1 MTELV
6 SFTSDSAAGKLVQW
20 AEAASA
26 AQALAQQLCR
36 TAFVPDTF
44 RLTNGESEE
53 ARRDNEIRIGNA
65 TAALLL
71 GAELGLDPI
80 ASLRAL
86 YVIRGQVAIYARMKL
101 ALLFSRGH
109 KVWTEFESDEKI
121 TVAGH
126 RKDDAEHIQR
136 VTWDVERAKRAGF
149 TRNDLYRTNPRAML
163 FARASSELASRLA
176 PDVLAGIPED
186 TAEEL
191 GARVSAPEET
201 PTGNVRVQLSPRAE
215 GTPRRA
221 LTPVADIELP
231 AEEERTERATQH
243 NAEKRRRA
251 LARAEEERAAREALE
266 EHADEETAD
275 NDKTQ
280 EPYAQEG
287 ESVND
292 EEETIADRTQDETLE
307 IELPEEESKITSSQR
322 AIMHALFRSQGWSQD
337 TYREFTRQTLGR
349 KLETTNELTV
359 TEASFMIDKMKELS
373 GESDADGEI
382 GSH

>member
-1 MTELV
+1 MSELV
-6 SFTSDSAAGKLVQW
+6 TFTDNSAAGKLVQW

-44 RLTNGESEE
+44 RIVAGDSEQI
-53 ARRDNEIRIGNA
+53 RNDNQLRIGNA

-101 ALLFSRGH
+101 ALLLSRGH
-109 KVWTEFESDEKI
+109 KIWTETETDEEI

-126 RKDDAEHIQR
+126 RKDDAEHVQR
-136 VTWDVERAKRAGF
+136 VTWNVERARRAGF
-149 TRNDLYRTNPRAML
+149 TRNELYKTNPRAML

-191 GARVSAPEET
+191 GARLSAPQDVPGSSVT
-201 PTGNVRVQLSPRAE
+201 VQLAPRVQSAPRPPDA
-215 GTPRRA
+215 
-221 LTPVADIELP
+221 PVTDVELP
-231 AEEERTERATQH
+231 AV
-243 NAEKRRRA
+243 
-251 LARAEEERAAREALE
+251 ARAERAQNKKRALERAAEERAAREAHDAAE
-266 EHADEETAD
+266 G
-275 NDKTQ
+275 TQ
-280 EPYAQEG
+280 EEELSATLAAYTQDASTEAEEPVSEREQ
-287 ESVND
+287 
-292 EEETIADRTQDETLE
+292 EEELPL
-307 IELPEEESKITSSQR
+307 ELPEEEPKITSAQR
-322 AIMHALFRSQGWSQD
+322 AIMHALFRAQGWSQD
-337 TYREFTRQTLGR
+337 TYREFTRNTLGR

-359 TEASFMIDKMKELS
+359 TEASFMIEHMKELA
-373 GESDADGEI
+373 GETDNADEI
-382 GSH
+382 ISH

>member
-1 MTELV
+1 MSELV
-6 SFTSDSAAGKLVQW
+6 TFTDSSAAGKLVQW

-44 RLTNGESEE
+44 RLTAGESEE

-101 ALLFSRGH
+101 ALLLSRGH
-109 KVWTEFESDEKI
+109 RVWTEFESDEKI
-121 TVAGH
+121 VVAGH
-126 RKDDAEHIQR
+126 RKDDAEHVQR

-149 TRNDLYRTNPRAML
+149 TRNELYRTNPRAML

-191 GARVSAPEET
+191 GARLSAPADA
-201 PTGNVRVQLSPRAE
+201 PGGNVTVQRSPRAQE
-215 GTPRRA
+215 TPRRLLA
-221 LTPVADIELP
+221 PVGPPDETPVTPTERTDSERLNRAALKRAREEKQTTDVELP
-231 AEEERTERATQH
+231 PQESDKLPLSEEDTT
-243 NAEKRRRA
+243 
-251 LARAEEERAAREALE
+251 
-266 EHADEETAD
+266 DVET
-275 NDKTQ
+275 
-280 EPYAQEG
+280 
-287 ESVND
+287 
-292 EEETIADRTQDETLE
+292 EEETIADRTQEESLPLD
-307 IELPEEESKITSSQR
+307 LPEEEPKITSAQR
-322 AIMHALFRSQGWSQD
+322 AIMHALFRAQGWSQD
-337 TYREFTRQTLGR
+337 TYREFTRKSLGR
-349 KLETTNELTV
+349 TLETTNDLTV
-359 TEASFMIDKMKELS
+359 TEASYMIERMKELS
-373 GESDADGEI
+373 GEDDDAPDD
-382 GSH
+382 SSTH

>member
-6 SFTSDSAAGKLVQW
+6 AYGDSSAAGKLVQW

-26 AQALAQQLCR
+26 AQALARQLCR

-44 RLTNGESEE
+44 RLASGESEE
-53 ARRDNEIRIGNA
+53 VQRDNEIRIGNA

-101 ALLFSRGH
+101 ALLLSRGH
-109 KVWTEFESDEKI
+109 RVWTEFESDEKI
-121 TVAGH
+121 IVAGH
-126 RKDDAEHIQR
+126 RKDDEQHVQR

-149 TRNDLYRTNPRAML
+149 TRNELYRTNPRAML
-163 FARASSELASRLA
+163 FARASSELAQRLA

-191 GARVSAPEET
+191 GARLSAPADA
-201 PTGNVRVQLSPRAE
+201 PRGNVTVQRAPRAQGE
-215 GTPRRA
+215 PRPLLA
-221 LTPVADIELP
+221 AVADVELP
-231 AEEERTERATQH
+231 PVDNAERAQ
-243 NAEKRRRA
+243 NRKRAVERAREEK
-251 LARAEEERAAREALE
+251 AAREPE
-266 EHADEETAD
+266 EEPQQLADEPAPVEET
-275 NDKTQ
+275 
-280 EPYAQEG
+280 
-287 ESVND
+287 SVD
-292 EEETIADRTQDETLE
+292 EETIADRQQEETLE
-307 IELPEEESKITSSQR
+307 IELPDEEPKITSSQR

-349 KLETTNELTV
+349 KLETTNDLTV

-373 GESDADGEI
+373 GESDADEDI
-382 GSH
+382 SAH